1 MKKNMVVEDEMSI
14 IKFLKIII
22 AVLIIFVLFTFIT
35 KIITNK
41 EKNDETT
48 NIQYDKI
55 LVGSILNRP
64 ESDYYVLVIS
74 KDDENALVYTNLIST
89 YKAKSEH
96 RRFYTADLADE
107 FNKIYVADTNN
118 LNVTAIDDIRFAET
132 TLLHISDGKIVSSRV
147 GDNIKSYLE
156 NLSA

>member
-14 IKFLKIII
+14 SKFLKIII

-41 EKNDETT
+41 GKNDETT

-74 KDDENALVYTNLIST
+74 KDDENTLVYTNLIST

>member
-14 IKFLKIII
+14 SKFLKIII

-41 EKNDETT
+41 GKNDETT

-64 ESDYYVLVIS
+64 ESDYYVLVMS
-74 KDDENALVYTNLIST
+74 KDDENTLVYTNLIST

>member
-14 IKFLKIII
+14 SKFLKIII

-41 EKNDETT
+41 EKSDETT

-96 RRFYTADLADE
+96 RRIYTADLADE